1 MGVSLGGGMEY
12 GRRISGELK
21 GEGKREIYLVVGR
34 LNLPSFQGDLIC
46 ARTTSRYIYRLK
58 IIFMHSLSVF
68 PRRHN

>member
-46 ARTTSRYIYRLK
+46 ARTTSRYID
-58 IIFMHSLSVF
+58 
-68 PRRHN
+68 